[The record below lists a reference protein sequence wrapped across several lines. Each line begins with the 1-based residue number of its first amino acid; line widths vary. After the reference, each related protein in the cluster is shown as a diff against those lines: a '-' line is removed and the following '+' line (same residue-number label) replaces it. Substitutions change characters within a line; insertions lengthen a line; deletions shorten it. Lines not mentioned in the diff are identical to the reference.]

1 MNLMRKLVL
10 SLFMLGML
18 GAAGYGLYLYLMA
31 PHQVFCTRLV
41 QLCEVDDP
49 EALKTCN
56 QVLEG
61 LAESEGEALRKAA
74 TCAVESDSCTGA
86 TGCIVG
92 ASASIG
98 IKELAPLLK
107 NSDSLVDDFVKG
119 MKKGAGDLLK

>member
-1 MNLMRKLVL
+1 MRKLVL
-10 SLFMLGML
+10 SLFVLGML

-41 QLCEVDDP
+41 QLCEVEDTD
-49 EALKTCN
+49 ALKTCN

-61 LAESEGEALRKAA
+61 LAETEGEALRKAA

-92 ASASIG
+92 AGASIG
-98 IKELAPLLK
+98 LKELAPLLK
-107 NSDSLVDDFVKG
+107 TSGDLMDDFVKG